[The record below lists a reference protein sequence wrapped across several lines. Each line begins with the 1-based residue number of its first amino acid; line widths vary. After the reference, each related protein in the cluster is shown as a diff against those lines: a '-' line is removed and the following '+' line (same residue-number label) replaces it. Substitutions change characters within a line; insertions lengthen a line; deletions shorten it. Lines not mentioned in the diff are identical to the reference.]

1 MPLGVRANKA
11 FLRRREPRLA
21 DLLTRVVLL
30 LQIGPDRWQPTGWHS
45 AHGRMVLVQEV
56 AGSIS
61 ARPANLGMNAVPGG
75 AVGSVASVPGGG
87 VQRACL

>member
-11 FLRRREPRLA
+11 FVRRREPRLA
-21 DLLTRVVLL
+21 DLLTRVVSLPRIPL
-30 LQIGPDRWQPTGWHS
+30 DRWHPNGEHS
-45 AHGRMVLVQEV
+45 AQPLMLLVQEV